1 MEHANRLASHD
12 LEQHTGVLIFA
23 IDLDLHRGRFGDAI
37 AIGAEPVVGS
47 QWTAMYGA
55 KRAEAFVRAGSRA
68 APEAI
73 AWAESQVGEDP
84 YANGMLLRAQG
95 LHASDDSLIRE
106 SKELFEQIG
115 CPFQAARSAWL
126 LGGAEREQAQ
136 ETFERLGATQP
147 AD

>member
-1 MEHANRLASHD
+1 
-12 LEQHTGVLIFA
+12 
-23 IDLDLHRGRFGDAI
+23 
-37 AIGAEPVVGS
+37 
-47 QWTAMYGA
+47 
-55 KRAEAFVRAGSRA
+55 
-68 APEAI
+68 
-73 AWAESQVGEDP
+73 
-84 YANGMLLRAQG
+84 MLLRAKG

-126 LGGAEREQAQ
+126 LGGAEREQAK